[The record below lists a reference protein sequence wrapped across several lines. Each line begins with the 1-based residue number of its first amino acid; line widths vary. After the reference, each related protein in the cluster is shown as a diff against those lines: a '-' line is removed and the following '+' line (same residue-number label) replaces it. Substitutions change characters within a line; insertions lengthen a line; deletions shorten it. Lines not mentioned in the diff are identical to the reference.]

1 MKRGRRGSF
10 GGFRGKSAPAESSWT
25 GGGVPYGALSPTEL
39 MRGRITVGRA
49 LEAHLQSLRNRN
61 YSSHTVRGADH
72 QMRAFLR
79 LSDLSMTTPLTEVT
93 PALAE
98 RAMARLARE
107 HTPGTAWR
115 YATGWVQLFR
125 AFTAAGLL
133 LENPFAR
140 VEWPRRPRSLPRVGL
155 SREEMENLLRAPHL
169 GRASG
174 IRDRAMLEVFYS
186 TALRLSELAHLDV
199 RDLDFAR
206 GTVTVREGK
215 GGKAR
220 VVPLGE
226 EAMAWLRRY
235 LKDVRPRWASKRT
248 VALWV
253 GQEGNAVSSQWI
265 QKTVRR
271 LGRKAGI
278 EKPVTPHALRRTC
291 ATHLLASGASAW
303 AVKGILGHADFRS
316 LGRYVS
322 LGAKELREIHEKTHP
337 RP

>member
-10 GGFRGKSAPAESSWT
+10 GGFKGKSAPAQASWA
-25 GGGVPYGALSPTEL
+25 GGGVYYGTLSPAEL
-39 MRGRITVGRA
+39 VRGRITVGRA
-49 LEAHLQSLRNRN
+49 LEAHLQSLRCRN
-61 YSSHTVRGADH
+61 YSSHTIRGADH

-79 LSDLSMTTPLTEVT
+79 LSGLSMTTPLTEVT

-98 RAMARLARE
+98 RAMTRLSRE
-107 HTPGTAWR
+107 HSPGTAWR
-115 YATGWVQLFR
+115 YATGWVLLFR

-133 LENPFAR
+133 LENPFGR
-140 VEWPRRPRSLPRVGL
+140 VEWPRRPRTLPRVALG
-155 SREEMENLLRAPHL
+155 REEMEKLLRAPNL
-169 GRASG
+169 GRANG
-174 IRDRAMLEVFYS
+174 VRDRAMLEVFYS

-199 RDLDFAR
+199 RDIDFAR
-206 GTVTVREGK
+206 GTITVRQGK

-226 EAMAWLRRY
+226 EAMGWLRRY

-253 GQEGNAVSSQWI
+253 GQEGKAVSSPWI

-278 EKPVTPHALRRTC
+278 AKAVTPHALRRTC

-303 AVKGILGHADFRS
+303 AVKGILGHADFKS

-322 LGAKELREIHEKTHP
+322 LGVKELREMHEKTHP
-337 RP
+337 RA